1 MDEEAIAR
9 EEEPSR
15 QRQEPGQESH
25 RAGVP
30 WGLAGS
36 LLLLSAVVVF
46 AVQNTQPVL
55 LEFLG
60 WEAVVP
66 LVVVVMVA
74 FVVAVLFDEV
84 LGVVWRRRRA
94 RRAADREELRRLRE
108 GR

>member
-1 MDEEAIAR
+1 MDEEETAR
-9 EEEPSR
+9 AEEPTR
-15 QRQEPGQESH
+15 PAQVNGRPGI
-25 RAGVP
+25 P

-36 LLLLSAVVVF
+36 LLLISAVVVF

-66 LVVVVMVA
+66 LVVIVMVA
-74 FVVAVLFDEV
+74 FVVAVLFDEI
-84 LGVVWRRRRA
+84 LGVFWRRRRA
-94 RRAADREELRRLRE
+94 RRAAEREELRRLRE

>member
-1 MDEEAIAR
+1 
-9 EEEPSR
+9 
-15 QRQEPGQESH
+15 
-25 RAGVP
+25 
-30 WGLAGS
+30 
-36 LLLLSAVVVF
+36 LLSAVVVF

-84 LGVVWRRRRA
+84 LGVFWRRRRA